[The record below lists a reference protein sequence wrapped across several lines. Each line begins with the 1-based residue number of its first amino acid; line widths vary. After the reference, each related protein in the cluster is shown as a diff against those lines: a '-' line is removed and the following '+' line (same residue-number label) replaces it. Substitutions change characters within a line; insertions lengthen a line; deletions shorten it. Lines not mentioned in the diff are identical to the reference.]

1 MIEAFA
7 AQHAQREY
15 ASVADPDDYLISVHY
30 SRLKESGASSIWSS
44 TYDQIKPY
52 STDTGYWHPAEDSDF
67 PHVIWYKFM
76 QQLSIKKFA
85 FSAIANEYFP
95 RHYIL
100 FGSNA
105 RDCSKE
111 TKWTTLLERKPEDYV
126 GGFTTQEYVDN
137 HQTFKCYGFKFFESG
152 RDLYTKIRNLNF
164 WANACEWNSK
174 VACKKLNGR
183 GMFTTEVCDSGVTYS
198 HRIFTKD
205 PGDCMCCFP
214 NTKCEV

>member
-1 MIEAFA
+1 MIEAYA
-7 AQHAQREY
+7 AQSGDE
-15 ASVADPDDYLISVHY
+15 YLIPIYFSNV
-30 SRLKESGASSIWSS
+30 KESGASSSWSS
-44 TYDQIKPY
+44 SYDHEQPY
-52 STDTGYWHPAEDSDF
+52 KTAQGYWHPAKDSDF
-67 PHVIWYKFM
+67 PHVIWYKFKK
-76 QQLSIKKFA
+76 QWSPKKFK
-85 FSAIANEYFP
+85 FDTIASDYFP

-105 RDCSKE
+105 VDCSDE

-126 GGFTTQEYVDN
+126 SSYFALEYLDFPS
-137 HQTFKCYGFKFFESG
+137 TFKCYGFKFFESG

-174 VACKKLNGR
+174 DACKKLNGR
-183 GMFTTEVCDSGVTYS
+183 GMFKTEVCDSGVTYS